1 MNNQQKIIVA
11 AIAAITIAAGTAVW
25 MFGGTAS
32 NTPSHSEA
40 EGHDD
45 KEHHNEAPAKPEAGK
60 EGQAQATAEEKAS
73 AGGDGHGDHGDH
85 GEEGE
90 EEVVKLTDEQIK
102 QSRIKVEKAQ
112 AGTVMSGAEFQGEVK
127 FDADRTAQ
135 VVPRVAGVVEL
146 VKADLGQ
153 RVKKGEVL
161 AVISSPDLSA
171 QRAALLAA
179 RERASAARAT
189 YQREKSL
196 WEQKISAQQDY
207 LIAQQQLRE
216 AEIEQR
222 NAEQRLSALGAGT
235 TASAEGLSRFEIR
248 APFDGTVVEK
258 AIALGETV
266 ASDAKIFV
274 ISDMSKVWVEFYVPA
289 KDIEKVQVGATASVK
304 ATGSDQVVTGT
315 VNYVGSLLG
324 ATTRTATARITMTNP
339 AGAWRPGLF
348 VAVNVLSERSQVPL
362 VIRNDALQ
370 TVEDKLSVF
379 VRTSEGFK
387 AQVVKLGRSDGT
399 YSEVLTGLAAGAD
412 YATENSFILKA
423 ELGKGSAEH
432 GH

>member
-25 MFGGTAS
+25 VFGGSSSSAA
-32 NTPSHSEA
+32 SHSEA

-45 KEHHNEAPAKPEAGK
+45 KEHHDEAPAKPEAGK
-60 EGQAQATAEEKAS
+60 EGNTQAAADDKGK
-73 AGGDGHGDHGDH
+73 AGGDGHGDH

-90 EEVVKLTDEQIK
+90 EEAVKLTDEQIK
-102 QSRIKVEKAQ
+102 LSRIKVEKAQ
-112 AGTVMSGAEFQGEVK
+112 AGTVMSGAEFQGEAK

-153 RVKKGEVL
+153 RVKKGDVL
-161 AVISSPDLSA
+161 AVISSPDLSG

-222 NAEQRLSALGAGT
+222 NAEQRLSALGASA
-235 TASAEGLSRFEIR
+235 TATGDSLSRFEIR
-248 APFDGTVVEK
+248 APFDGTIVEK
-258 AIALGETV
+258 SLALGETV
-266 ASDAKIFV
+266 ASDAKVFV
-274 ISDMSKVWVEFYVPA
+274 ISDLSKVWVEFYVPA

-362 VIRNDALQ
+362 VIRNDAVQ
-370 TVEDKLSVF
+370 SVEDKPSVF
-379 VRTSEGFK
+379 VRTSDGFK

-399 YSEVLTGLAAGAD
+399 YTEVLSGLSAGAD

>member
-25 MFGGTAS
+25 MFGGSSSTAS
-32 NTPSHSEA
+32 SHSEA

-45 KEHHNEAPAKPEAGK
+45 KEHHDEAPAKPEGGSK
-60 EGQAQATAEEKAS
+60 EGNAQTAADDKAK
-73 AGGDGHGDHGDH
+73 AGGDGHGH
-85 GEEGE
+85 E
-90 EEVVKLTDEQIK
+90 EEDEEDVVKLTDEQIK
-102 QSRIKVEKAQ
+102 LSRIKVEKAQ
-112 AGTVMSGAEFQGEVK
+112 AGTVMSGAEFQGEAK
-127 FDADRTAQ
+127 FNADRTAQ

-153 RVKKGEVL
+153 RVKKGDVL
-161 AVISSPDLSA
+161 AVISSPDLSG

-179 RERASAARAT
+179 RERAAAARAT

-207 LIAQQQLRE
+207 LAAQQQLRE

-222 NAEQRLSALGAGT
+222 NAEQRLSALGASA
-235 TASAEGLSRFEIR
+235 TASADGLSRFEIR
-248 APFDGTVVEK
+248 APFDGTIVEK
-258 AIALGETV
+258 GVALGETV
-266 ASDAKIFV
+266 ASDAKVFM
-274 ISDMSKVWVEFYVPA
+274 ISDLSKVWVEFYVPA

-324 ATTRTATARITMTNP
+324 TTTRTATARITMTNP

-370 TVEDKLSVF
+370 SVEDKPSVF
-379 VRTSEGFK
+379 VRTPEGFK
-387 AQVVKLGRSDGT
+387 TQAVKLGRSDGT
-399 YSEVLTGLAAGAD
+399 YSEVLSGLTAGAD